1 MTPQEA
7 YIKCEYK
14 INKDLEKIIIKD
26 PSYAYMYARHI
37 INRRWIEAE
46 DIIST
51 EPNVAYFYAQNVIK
65 SRWIEAED
73 IIATNSQYAYL
84 YAYYIIKGK
93 LPENMHNMM
102 LIHADQYAKEY
113 LNLIK

>member
-7 YIKCEYK
+7 YHKCKGE
-14 INKDLEKIIIKD
+14 INKDLEPFIIKN
-26 PSYAYMYARHI
+26 PYYALSYAKVMRS
-37 INRRWIEAE
+37 RWIEAE

-51 EPNVAYFYAQNVIK
+51 
-65 SRWIEAED
+65 
-73 IIATNSQYAYL
+73 NSQYSYL

-102 LIHADQYAKEY
+102 LLHADKWAKLY
-113 LNLIK
+113 FNFIKNEPQP